1 MSHLDRAIEVFHIEL
16 EELNSALV
24 RFKKNDKFDSLIDFL
39 CQENTRVI
47 VIGMGKSGHVGS
59 KISASLASTG
69 TFSFFLHPA
78 EAYHGDL
85 GIISKKDCI
94 LFLSNSGETEEILRL
109 LPFIKKNGNNIISI
123 IGNLDSTLAK
133 NSDWI
138 IDASVDKEACPINL
152 APTSS
157 STLSLI
163 LGDCLTLA
171 LMTAKGF
178 KQEDFAKLHPGGNI
192 GRRLLTKA
200 KDHIIPIGSLVC
212 KENSSFE
219 DLLSLMSSG
228 GQGLVLVQALEGYG
242 IITDGDLRRCLQKWG
257 RASFE
262 KTAAGIMTPDP
273 LFVDINASYH
283 EIETLFV
290 KYSIST
296 LLVKDK
302 DQIVGIVKANSLLA

>member
-1 MSHLDRAIEVFHIEL
+1 MNHLKRAIDVFNTEL
-16 EELNSALV
+16 EELNFALV
-24 RFKKNDKFDSLIDFL
+24 RLKKNEKFGSLIDFL
-39 CQENTRVI
+39 CRENVRVI
-47 VIGMGKSGHVGS
+47 VIGMGKSGHIGS

-85 GIISKKDCI
+85 GMIGKKDCI

-109 LPFIKKNGNNIISI
+109 LPFIKKNGNSIISI
-123 IGNLDSTLAK
+123 IGNLNSTLAK

-138 IDASVDKEACPINL
+138 LDAAVDKEACPINL

-171 LMTAKGF
+171 LMAAKDF

-192 GRRLLTKA
+192 GRRLLTTA
-200 KDHIIPIGSLVC
+200 KDHIILIGSLVC
-212 KENSSFE
+212 ERNSSFE

-228 GQGLVLVQALEGYG
+228 GQGLILVRYEKDFG
-242 IITDGDLRRCLQKWG
+242 IITDGDLRRCLQRWG

-262 KTAAGIMTPDP
+262 KTALDIMTSDP
-273 LFVDINASYH
+273 ISVDINASYH
-283 EIETLFV
+283 EIEKLFV
-290 KYSIST
+290 EHSIST

-302 DQIVGIVKANSLLA
+302 DHIVGVVKANSLLA

>member
-1 MSHLDRAIEVFHIEL
+1 MSHLDRAIEVFNIEL

-24 RFKKNDKFDSLIDFL
+24 RLKKNDKFDSLIDFL
-39 CQENTRVI
+39 CHENTRVI

-200 KDHIIPIGSLVC
+200 KDHIIPMQSFIC
-212 KENSSFE
+212 NENSSFE
-219 DLLSLMSSG
+219 DLLRLMSSG
-228 GQGLVLVQALEGYG
+228 GQGLVLVQAAKGFG

-262 KTAAGIMTPDP
+262 KTSADIMTPDP
-273 LFVDINASYH
+273 LFIDINASYH
-283 EIETLFV
+283 EIEALFV
-290 KYSIST
+290 EHSIST

-302 DQIVGIVKANSLLA
+302 NQIVGIVKANSLLA

>member
-1 MSHLDRAIEVFHIEL
+1 MNHLKRAIDVFNTEL

-24 RFKKNDKFDSLIDFL
+24 RLKKNEKFGSLIDFL
-39 CQENTRVI
+39 CQENARVI
-47 VIGMGKSGHVGS
+47 VIGMGKSGHIGS

-85 GIISKKDCI
+85 GMIGKKDCI

-109 LPFIKKNGNNIISI
+109 LPFIKKNGNSIISI
-123 IGNLDSTLAK
+123 IGNLNSTLAK

-138 IDASVDKEACPINL
+138 LDAAVDKEACPINL

-171 LMTAKGF
+171 LMAAKDF

-192 GRRLLTKA
+192 GRRLLTTA
-200 KDHIIPIGSLVC
+200 KDHIILIGSLVC
-212 KENSSFE
+212 ERNSSFE

-228 GQGLVLVQALEGYG
+228 GQGLILVRYEKDFG

-262 KTAAGIMTPDP
+262 KTALDIMTSDP
-273 LFVDINASYH
+273 ISVDINASYH
-283 EIETLFV
+283 EIEKLFV
-290 KYSIST
+290 EHSIST

-302 DQIVGIVKANSLLA
+302 DHIVGVVKANSLLA

>member
-1 MSHLDRAIEVFHIEL
+1 MSYLDRAIDVFNTEL
-16 EELNSALV
+16 EELNSALL
-24 RFKKNDKFDSLIDFL
+24 RLKKNEKFDSLIDFL
-39 CQENTRVI
+39 CQENIRVI
-47 VIGMGKSGHVGS
+47 VIGMGKSGHIGS

-85 GIISKKDCI
+85 GMIGEKDCF

-109 LPFIKKNGNNIISI
+109 LPFIKKNGNSIISI
-123 IGNLDSTLAK
+123 IGNLNSTLAK

-138 IDASVDKEACPINL
+138 LDATVDKEACPINL

-171 LMTAKGF
+171 LMTAKDF

-192 GRRLLTKA
+192 GRRLLTTA
-200 KDHIIPIGSLVC
+200 KDHIILIGSLVC
-212 KENSSFE
+212 ERNSSFE
-219 DLLSLMSSG
+219 DLLSLMSYG
-228 GQGLVLVQALEGYG
+228 GQGLILVRYENDFG

-262 KTAAGIMTPDP
+262 KTALDIMTSDP
-273 LFVDINASYH
+273 ISVDINASYH

-290 KYSIST
+290 EHSIST
-296 LLVKDK
+296 LLVKEK
-302 DQIVGIVKANSLLA
+302 DHIVGVVKSNSLLA

>member
-1 MSHLDRAIEVFHIEL
+1 MSHLDRAIDTFNIEL

-24 RFKKNDKFDSLIDFL
+24 RLKRNEKFDSLIDFL

-85 GIISKKDCI
+85 GMIDKKDCI
-94 LFLSNSGETEEILRL
+94 LFLSNSGETEEIIRL
-109 LPFIKKNGNNIISI
+109 LPFIKKNGHSIISI

-138 IDASVDKEACPINL
+138 LDAAGVKEACPINL

-171 LMTAKGF
+171 LMRAKGF

-192 GRRLLTKA
+192 GRRLLTTA
-200 KDHIIPIGSLVC
+200 KDHIVPIESLVC
-212 KENSSFE
+212 KENSSFK
-219 DLLSLMSSG
+219 DLLSLISSG
-228 GQGLVLVQALEGYG
+228 GQGLILVQVGKGFG
-242 IITDGDLRRCLQKWG
+242 IITDGDLRRSLQKWG

-262 KTAAGIMTPDP
+262 KTAMDIMTSDP
-273 LFVDINASYH
+273 IYVDINSSYH
-283 EIETLFV
+283 EMETLLV
-290 KYSIST
+290 ENAIST
-296 LLVKDK
+296 LLVRNN
-302 DQIVGIVKANSLLA
+302 DQVVGLVKANSLLA

>member
-1 MSHLDRAIEVFHIEL
+1 MSHLDRAIDTFNIEL

-24 RFKKNDKFDSLIDFL
+24 RLKRNEKFDSLIDFL

-85 GIISKKDCI
+85 GMIDKKDCI
-94 LFLSNSGETEEILRL
+94 LFLSNSGETEEIIRL
-109 LPFIKKNGNNIISI
+109 LPFIKKNENSIISI

-138 IDASVDKEACPINL
+138 LDASVVKEACPINL

-171 LMTAKGF
+171 LMRAKGF

-192 GRRLLTKA
+192 GRRLLTTA
-200 KDHIIPIGSLVC
+200 KDHIVPIESLVC
-212 KENSSFE
+212 KENSSFK
-219 DLLSLMSSG
+219 DLLSLISSG
-228 GQGLVLVQALEGYG
+228 GQGLILVQAGKGFG
-242 IITDGDLRRCLQKWG
+242 IITDGDLRRSLQKWG

-262 KTAAGIMTPDP
+262 KTAMDIMTSDP
-273 LFVDINASYH
+273 IYVDINSSYH
-283 EIETLFV
+283 EMETLLV
-290 KYSIST
+290 ENAIST
-296 LLVKDK
+296 LLVRNN
-302 DQIVGIVKANSLLA
+302 DQVVGVVKANSLLA

>member
-1 MSHLDRAIEVFHIEL
+1 MNHLKRAIDVFNTEL

-24 RFKKNDKFDSLIDFL
+24 RLKKNEKFGSLIDFL
-39 CQENTRVI
+39 CQENVRVI
-47 VIGMGKSGHVGS
+47 VIGMGKSGHIGS

-85 GIISKKDCI
+85 GMIGKKDCI

-109 LPFIKKNGNNIISI
+109 LPFIKKNGNSIISI
-123 IGNLDSTLAK
+123 IGNLNSTLAK

-138 IDASVDKEACPINL
+138 LDAAVDKEACPINL

-171 LMTAKGF
+171 LMAAKDF

-192 GRRLLTKA
+192 GRRLLTTA
-200 KDHIIPIGSLVC
+200 KDHIILIGSLVC
-212 KENSSFE
+212 ERNSSFE

-228 GQGLVLVQALEGYG
+228 GQGLILVRYEKDFGL
-242 IITDGDLRRCLQKWG
+242 ITDGDLRRCLQKWG

-262 KTAAGIMTPDP
+262 KTALDIMTSDP
-273 LFVDINASYH
+273 ISVDINASYH
-283 EIETLFV
+283 EIEKLFV
-290 KYSIST
+290 EHSIST

-302 DQIVGIVKANSLLA
+302 DHIVGVVKANSLLA

>member
-1 MSHLDRAIEVFHIEL
+1 MSHLDRAIDTFNIEL
-16 EELNSALV
+16 EELNSALI
-24 RFKKNDKFDSLIDFL
+24 RLKRNEKFDSLIDFL

-85 GIISKKDCI
+85 GMIDKKDCI
-94 LFLSNSGETEEILRL
+94 LFLSNSGETEEIIRL
-109 LPFIKKNGNNIISI
+109 LPFIKKNGNSIISI

-138 IDASVDKEACPINL
+138 LDASVVKEACPINL

-163 LGDCLTLA
+163 LGDSLTLA
-171 LMTAKGF
+171 LMRAKGF

-192 GRRLLTKA
+192 GRRLLTTA
-200 KDHIIPIGSLVC
+200 KDHIVPIESLVC
-212 KENSSFE
+212 KENSSFK

-228 GQGLVLVQALEGYG
+228 GQGLILVQAGKGFG
-242 IITDGDLRRCLQKWG
+242 IITDGDLRRSLQKWG

-262 KTAAGIMTPDP
+262 KTAMEIMTSDP
-273 LFVDINASYH
+273 IYVDINSSYH
-283 EIETLFV
+283 EMETLLV
-290 KYSIST
+290 ENAIST
-296 LLVKDK
+296 LLVRNN
-302 DQIVGIVKANSLLA
+302 DQVVGVVKANSLLA

>member
-1 MSHLDRAIEVFHIEL
+1 MSHLDRAIDTFNIEL

-24 RFKKNDKFDSLIDFL
+24 RLKRNEKFDSLIDFL

-85 GIISKKDCI
+85 GMIDKKDCI
-94 LFLSNSGETEEILRL
+94 LFLSNSGETEEIIRL
-109 LPFIKKNGNNIISI
+109 LPFIKKNENSIISI

-138 IDASVDKEACPINL
+138 LDASVVKEACPINL

-171 LMTAKGF
+171 LMRAKGF

-192 GRRLLTKA
+192 GRRLLTTA
-200 KDHIIPIGSLVC
+200 KDYIIPIGSLVC
-212 KENSSFE
+212 KENSSFK
-219 DLLSLMSSG
+219 DILSLMSSG
-228 GQGLVLVQALEGYG
+228 GQGLILVQAGKGFG
-242 IITDGDLRRCLQKWG
+242 IITDGDLRRSLQKWG

-262 KTAAGIMTPDP
+262 KTAMDIMTSDP
-273 LFVDINASYH
+273 IYVDINSSYH
-283 EIETLFV
+283 EMETLLV
-290 KYSIST
+290 ENAIST
-296 LLVKDK
+296 LLVRNN
-302 DQIVGIVKANSLLA
+302 DQVVGVVKANSLLA

>member
-1 MSHLDRAIEVFHIEL
+1 MSHLDRAIDTFNIEL

-24 RFKKNDKFDSLIDFL
+24 RLKRNEKFDSLIDFL

-85 GIISKKDCI
+85 GMIDKKDCI
-94 LFLSNSGETEEILRL
+94 LFLSNSGETEEIIRL
-109 LPFIKKNGNNIISI
+109 LPFIKKNGNSIISI

-138 IDASVDKEACPINL
+138 LDASVVKEACPINL

-171 LMTAKGF
+171 LMRAKGF

-192 GRRLLTKA
+192 GRRLLTTA
-200 KDHIIPIGSLVC
+200 KDHIVPIESLVC
-212 KENSSFE
+212 KENSSFK
-219 DLLSLMSSG
+219 DLLSLISSG
-228 GQGLVLVQALEGYG
+228 GQGLILVQVGKGFG
-242 IITDGDLRRCLQKWG
+242 IITDGDLRRSLQKWG

-262 KTAAGIMTPDP
+262 KTAMEIMTSDP
-273 LFVDINASYH
+273 IYVDINSSYH
-283 EIETLFV
+283 EMETLLV
-290 KYSIST
+290 ENAIST
-296 LLVKDK
+296 LLVRNN
-302 DQIVGIVKANSLLA
+302 DQVVGVVKANSLLA

>member
-1 MSHLDRAIEVFHIEL
+1 MSHLDIAIDTFNIEL

-24 RFKKNDKFDSLIDFL
+24 RLKRNEKFDSLIDFL

-85 GIISKKDCI
+85 GMIDKKDCI
-94 LFLSNSGETEEILRL
+94 LFLSNSGETEEIIRL
-109 LPFIKKNGNNIISI
+109 LPFIKKNGNSIISI

-138 IDASVDKEACPINL
+138 LDASVVKEACPINL

-171 LMTAKGF
+171 LMRAKGF

-192 GRRLLTKA
+192 GRRLLTTA
-200 KDHIIPIGSLVC
+200 KDHIVPIESLVC
-212 KENSSFE
+212 KENSSFK
-219 DLLSLMSSG
+219 DLLSLISSG
-228 GQGLVLVQALEGYG
+228 GQGLILVQAGKGFG
-242 IITDGDLRRCLQKWG
+242 IITDGDLRRSLQKWG

-262 KTAAGIMTPDP
+262 KTAMDIMTSDP
-273 LFVDINASYH
+273 IYVDINSSYH
-283 EIETLFV
+283 EMETLLV
-290 KYSIST
+290 ENAIST
-296 LLVKDK
+296 LLVRNN
-302 DQIVGIVKANSLLA
+302 DQVVGLVKANSLLA

>member
-1 MSHLDRAIEVFHIEL
+1 MSHLDRAIDTFNIEL
-16 EELNSALV
+16 EELNSALI
-24 RFKKNDKFDSLIDFL
+24 RLKRNEKFDSLIDFL

-85 GIISKKDCI
+85 GMIDKKDCI
-94 LFLSNSGETEEILRL
+94 LFLSNSGETEEIIRL
-109 LPFIKKNGNNIISI
+109 LPFIKKNGNSIISI

-138 IDASVDKEACPINL
+138 LDASVDKEACPINL

-171 LMTAKGF
+171 LMRAKGF

-192 GRRLLTKA
+192 GRRLLTTA
-200 KDHIIPIGSLVC
+200 KDHIVPIESLVC
-212 KENSSFE
+212 KENSSFK

-228 GQGLVLVQALEGYG
+228 GQGLILVQAGKGFG
-242 IITDGDLRRCLQKWG
+242 IITDGDLRRSLQKWG

-262 KTAAGIMTPDP
+262 KTAMEIMTSDP
-273 LFVDINASYH
+273 IYVDINSSYH
-283 EIETLFV
+283 EMETLLV
-290 KYSIST
+290 ENAIST
-296 LLVKDK
+296 LLVRNN
-302 DQIVGIVKANSLLA
+302 DQVVGVVKANSLLA

>member
-1 MSHLDRAIEVFHIEL
+1 
-16 EELNSALV
+16 LNSALV
-24 RFKKNDKFDSLIDFL
+24 RLKQNDKFDSLIDTL

-109 LPFIKKNGNNIISI
+109 LPFIKNNGNSIISI
-123 IGNLDSTLAK
+123 VGNLDSTLAK

-171 LMTAKGF
+171 LMRAKGF
-178 KQEDFAKLHPGGNI
+178 KQEDFAKLHPGGDI

-200 KDHIIPIGSLVC
+200 KDHIIPIESLVC
-212 KENSSFE
+212 NENISFQ

-228 GQGLVLVQALEGYG
+228 GQGLVLVQAGEGFG

-262 KTAAGIMTPDP
+262 KTAEDIMTLYPIS
-273 LFVDINASYH
+273 VDINASYH
-283 EIETLFV
+283 EIEKLIV
-290 KYSIST
+290 EHSIST

-302 DQIVGIVKANSLLA
+302 NQIVGVVRANSLLS

>member
-1 MSHLDRAIEVFHIEL
+1 MSHLDRAIDTFNIEL

-24 RFKKNDKFDSLIDFL
+24 RLKRNEKFDSLIDFL

-85 GIISKKDCI
+85 GMIDKKDCI
-94 LFLSNSGETEEILRL
+94 LFLSNSGETEEIIRL
-109 LPFIKKNGNNIISI
+109 LPFIKKNGNSIISI

-138 IDASVDKEACPINL
+138 LDASVVKEACPINL

-171 LMTAKGF
+171 LMRAKGF

-192 GRRLLTKA
+192 GRRLLTTA
-200 KDHIIPIGSLVC
+200 KDHIVPIESLVC
-212 KENSSFE
+212 K
-219 DLLSLMSSG
+219 
-228 GQGLVLVQALEGYG
+228 
-242 IITDGDLRRCLQKWG
+242 
-257 RASFE
+257 
-262 KTAAGIMTPDP
+262 
-273 LFVDINASYH
+273 
-283 EIETLFV
+283 
-290 KYSIST
+290 
-296 LLVKDK
+296 
-302 DQIVGIVKANSLLA
+302 

>member
-1 MSHLDRAIEVFHIEL
+1 MSHLDRAIEVFNIEL

-24 RFKKNDKFDSLIDFL
+24 RLKKNEEFDSLIDFL
-39 CQENTRVI
+39 CQENIRVI

-85 GIISKKDCI
+85 GMIGKKDCI

-109 LPFIKKNGNNIISI
+109 LPFVKKNGNNIISI
-123 IGNLDSTLAK
+123 VGNLDSTLAK

-171 LMTAKGF
+171 LMTAKNF

-192 GRRLLTKA
+192 GRRLLTTA
-200 KDHIIPIGSLVC
+200 KDHIIPIASLVC
-212 KENSSFE
+212 KGNSSFE
-219 DLLSLMSSG
+219 DLLSLISSG
-228 GQGLVLVQALEGYG
+228 GQGLVLVQAGEGFG
-242 IITDGDLRRCLQKWG
+242 IITDGDLRRCLQKSG

-262 KTAAGIMTPDP
+262 KTAEDIMTSDP
-273 LFVDINASYH
+273 ISIDINASYH
-283 EIETLFV
+283 EIEKLIV
-290 KYSIST
+290 EHSIST

-302 DQIVGIVKANSLLA
+302 NQIVGVVRANSLLS

>member
-1 MSHLDRAIEVFHIEL
+1 MSHLDRAIDTFNIEL
-16 EELNSALV
+16 EELNSALD
-24 RFKKNDKFDSLIDFL
+24 RLKRNEKFDSLIDFL

-85 GIISKKDCI
+85 GMIDKKDCI
-94 LFLSNSGETEEILRL
+94 LFLSNSGETEEIIRL
-109 LPFIKKNGNNIISI
+109 LPFIKKNENSIISI

-138 IDASVDKEACPINL
+138 LDASVVKEACPINL

-171 LMTAKGF
+171 LMRAKGF

-192 GRRLLTKA
+192 GRRLLTTA
-200 KDHIIPIGSLVC
+200 KDHIIPIGSLLC
-212 KENSSFE
+212 KENSSFK
-219 DLLSLMSSG
+219 DILSLMSSG
-228 GQGLVLVQALEGYG
+228 GQGLILVQAGKGFG
-242 IITDGDLRRCLQKWG
+242 IITDGDLRRSLQKWG
-257 RASFE
+257 KASFE
-262 KTAAGIMTPDP
+262 KTAMDIMTSDP
-273 LFVDINASYH
+273 IYVDINSSYH
-283 EIETLFV
+283 EMETLLV
-290 KYSIST
+290 ENAIST
-296 LLVKDK
+296 LLVRNN
-302 DQIVGIVKANSLLA
+302 DQVVGVVKANSLLA